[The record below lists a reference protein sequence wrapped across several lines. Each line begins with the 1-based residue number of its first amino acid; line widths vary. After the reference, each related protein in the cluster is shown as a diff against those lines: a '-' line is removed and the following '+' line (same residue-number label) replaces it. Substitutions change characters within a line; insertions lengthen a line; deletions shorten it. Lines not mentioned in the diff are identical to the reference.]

1 MRQGCP
7 LSAKLFILYLA
18 DLEEVLRRRGKG
30 GVELGGTRLYSLQYA
45 DDIVLLAREESG
57 MRLMI
62 GEVNR
67 YLEEKDLEVSV
78 GKTKIM
84 RFGRGKEGKGLWK
97 WGEREIE
104 KVDEYKY
111 LGYMFRRNGRQERQI
126 RNRVRK
132 AGGALRSVGNR
143 EKIVSKELHEEAVVF

>member
-1 MRQGCP
+1 
-7 LSAKLFILYLA
+7 
-18 DLEEVLRRRGKG
+18 
-30 GVELGGTRLYSLQYA
+30 
-45 DDIVLLAREESG
+45 

-62 GEVNR
+62 GEVNK

-97 WGEREIE
+97 WREREIE

-111 LGYMFRRNGRQERQI
+111 LGYVFRRNGRQERQI

-132 AGGALRSVGNR
+132 AGEALRSVWGIEKRLFRGNYMR
-143 EKIVSKELHEEAVVF
+143 RMWCFDTMV

>member
-1 MRQGCP
+1 
-7 LSAKLFILYLA
+7 
-18 DLEEVLRRRGKG
+18 
-30 GVELGGTRLYSLQYA
+30 
-45 DDIVLLAREESG
+45 
-57 MRLMI
+57 MI

-104 KVDEYKY
+104 KVEYKY

-132 AGGALRSVGNR
+132 AGGALRSVWEIGKRLFRRNY
-143 EKIVSKELHEEAVVF
+143 EEAVVF